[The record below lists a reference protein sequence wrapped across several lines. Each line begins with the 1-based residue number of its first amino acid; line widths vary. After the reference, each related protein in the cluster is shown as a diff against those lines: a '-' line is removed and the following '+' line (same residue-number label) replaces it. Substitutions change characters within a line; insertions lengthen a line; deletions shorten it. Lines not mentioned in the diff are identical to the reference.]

1 MKLKLNLILGIIL
14 IIVFTSCKGKQ
25 DEAGIPGKGPMGI
38 IESYPVMTLTTQEVE
53 LQSVYPAV
61 LKGLADIEIK
71 SKLVGYIEA
80 VYVDEGARV
89 IKRQRMFKINS
100 PSSIKDLKEARARYD
115 TALLDLERMR
125 PLAEKKIISDV
136 RIKSYE
142 HSFSSAKAALEQAEA
157 SMEWVTLSSPVDGV
171 VGSINY
177 RLGSLVKDADIITT
191 VANVTGMIAYF
202 SMNEKEMYEF
212 LKELQGETMEEK
224 IKNIPD
230 VRFIMPDGS
239 LYEKSGRI
247 DTISGLVDQVSGTV
261 SIRAL
266 FPNESKLL
274 FSGTSGKV
282 VIPQRVRDA
291 LVIPQ
296 KATFEQQDKTIVYR
310 LQAEAVNQTVINV
323 TSTPDGKNYVVRNGL
338 TVGDKIVLDGHMN
351 LSNGQK
357 IKIQ

>member
-1 MKLKLNLILGIIL
+1 MKFILNLIVGMIL
-14 IIVFTSCKGKQ
+14 IVAFTSCKGKP
-25 DEAGIPGKGPMGI
+25 DEARALAKGPMGI
-38 IESYPVMTLTTQEVE
+38 IQSYPVMTLSTQEIE
-53 LQSVYPAV
+53 LQSIYPAV
-61 LKGLADIEIK
+61 LKGLEDIEIK
-71 SKLVGYIEA
+71 SKLIGYIEA

-89 IKRQRMFKINS
+89 IKGQRMFKINS
-100 PSSIKDLKEARARYD
+100 PSSVKDLKEARARYD
-115 TALLDLERMR
+115 NALLDLERMR
-125 PLAEKKIISDV
+125 PLAEKKIISAV

-142 HSFSSAKAALEQAEA
+142 HSFTSAKAALEQAEA

-171 VGSINY
+171 VGTINY
-177 RLGSLVKDADIITT
+177 RLGSLVKDADTITT

-230 VRFIMPDGS
+230 VRFLMPDGS
-239 LYEKSGRI
+239 EYENSGRI

-261 SIRAL
+261 SIRAV
-266 FPNESKLL
+266 FPNENKLL
-274 FSGTSGKV
+274 FSGTSGKII
-282 VIPQRVRDA
+282 IPKRVRDA
-291 LVIPQ
+291 LIIPQ

-310 LQAEAVNQTVINV
+310 LQGDSVNQTVINV

-338 TVGDKIVLDGHMN
+338 AAGDKIVLDGHMN